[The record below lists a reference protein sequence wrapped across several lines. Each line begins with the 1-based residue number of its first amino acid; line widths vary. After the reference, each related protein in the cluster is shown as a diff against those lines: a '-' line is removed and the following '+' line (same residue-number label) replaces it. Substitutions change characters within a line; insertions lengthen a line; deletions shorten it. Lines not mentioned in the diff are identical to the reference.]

1 MRVTKR
7 RAPRRS
13 DARERPGPRTRV
25 VETDAA
31 TRDRLLAT
39 GTRLFAER
47 GFQNVTVRDICTEAA
62 ANVAAINYHFEG
74 KAGLYMEVLRTAVAV
89 MRGTTEEMV
98 RSGAGRA
105 AEAQLESLVL
115 IFLQRVC
122 AGRDGWIHQLMMQEM
137 REPTPGLDL
146 VIDEV
151 IAPRFAY
158 IRSVVARLLG
168 CADDDPRVPACA
180 VSVQSQMMVAVKSPI
195 AAKIGIAALTP
206 ADVPAVARHIATFS
220 LAGIRAIAALTA

>member
-1 MRVTKR
+1 MRERKQREVR
-7 RAPRRS
+7 RA
-13 DARERPGPRTRV
+13 DARDRRRRTRV

-98 RSGAGRA
+98 RSGEGRPA
-105 AEAQLESLVL
+105 DEQLEGLVRT
-115 IFLQRVC
+115 FLQRVC

-168 CADDDPRVPACA
+168 CADDDDPRVSACA
-180 VSVQSQMMVAVKSPI
+180 VSVQSQMIVAMKSPI

-220 LAGIRAIAALTA
+220 LAGIRAIAAN

>member
-1 MRVTKR
+1 MRERKQREVR
-7 RAPRRS
+7 RA
-13 DARERPGPRTRV
+13 DARDRRRRTRV

-98 RSGAGRA
+98 RSGEGRPA
-105 AEAQLESLVL
+105 DEQLEGLVRT
-115 IFLQRVC
+115 FLQRVC

-168 CADDDPRVPACA
+168 CADDDDPRVSACA
-180 VSVQSQMMVAVKSPI
+180 VSVQSQMMVAMKSPI

-220 LAGIRAIAALTA
+220 LAGIRAIAAN